1 MSIDVQAPDADEAV
15 AAKQEDRPAAGPR
28 VEAQLG
34 SVGLALL
41 PAVLLIYFAFNGGGF
56 SPAPVGFAALIVTQV
71 LVVRVLFADDPFA
84 GFSRQLAVVVGL
96 FAAYAAWVLASRL
109 WFDSRARPL
118 IEFDRALLYLL

>member
-1 MSIDVQAPDADEAV
+1 MSIDVQPQDAEETGSAEQDA
-15 AAKQEDRPAAGPR
+15 RAAGPR
-28 VEAQLG
+28 IEAQVG
-34 SVGLALL
+34 SVALALL
-41 PAVLLIYFAFNGGGF
+41 PAALLVYFAFNGGGF
-56 SPAPVGFAALIVTQV
+56 SPAPVGFAALVVTQV
-71 LVVRVLFADDPFA
+71 IVVRVLFADDPFA